1 MLKDDDDHIA
11 LTKATTWLA
20 EHSCELLLTT
30 AAREQDVVLLH
41 GDAMPSEEACRQLRH
56 DLGDHCKEIVD
67 QLVLRCTVNTHHPW
81 VALACVDAPDN
92 VVATVPWSQVVL
104 FVDRLQASAPSSH
117 TPCTIDT
124 CDRRGYRSRDGLC
137 ARHWSERR
145 LSACSAQHRDGS
157 DCANKTRST
166 SGLCYVHQR
175 RDAKRSALARDNLK
189 KIQQL
194 RTDEL
199 SAPTPARDDG
209 HADAHPCDAHRTAT
223 TSAAQRMRNQRA
235 RGGALSGR
243 GISMIAV
250 LRQAKRNAAALGAKE
265 CTRCERVHVRMHAV
279 CDIMW
284 IPFRRLC
291 SLHVLSAILSH
302 PRGDVRTCIVTL
314 NFTQA
319 QSWSHG

>member
-1 MLKDDDDHIA
+1 M
-11 LTKATTWLA
+11 
-20 EHSCELLLTT
+20 
-30 AAREQDVVLLH
+30 
-41 GDAMPSEEACRQLRH
+41 
-56 DLGDHCKEIVD
+56 
-67 QLVLRCTVNTHHPW
+67 
-81 VALACVDAPDN
+81 
-92 VVATVPWSQVVL
+92 
-104 FVDRLQASAPSSH
+104 
-117 TPCTIDT
+117 
-124 CDRRGYRSRDGLC
+124 
-137 ARHWSERR
+137 
-145 LSACSAQHRDGS
+145 
-157 DCANKTRST
+157 
-166 SGLCYVHQR
+166 HQR

-302 PRGDVRTCIVTL
+302 PRGDVRTWLMLVCDAVGNAFTVRGLDESLQKLGVRYVGYTNACLFARPEADEVVRALARVESLQRCGEVCDATDAHLLWALLAPDTL
-314 NFTQA
+314 VAKVRRCWRVVRMYAYMPQSPRSQVMERWSGTVVHEVLLAEALGIHNASRTQHRWFHA
-319 QSWSHG
+319 EH